1 MGEGA
6 VAGKADQI
14 EQKGLLLENQVIYLP
29 YATSIYWDSASNV
42 SKVAPFTKTA
52 GKFRWCLSF
61 LSKNPLQKC
70 KAEIR
75 PYCWG
80 GTQKISIC

>member
-29 YATSIYWDSASNV
+29 YATSIYLDSASNV
-42 SKVAPFTKTA
+42 SKVAPFTKTT
-52 GKFRWCLSF
+52 GKFR
-61 LSKNPLQKC
+61 
-70 KAEIR
+70 
-75 PYCWG
+75 
-80 GTQKISIC
+80 